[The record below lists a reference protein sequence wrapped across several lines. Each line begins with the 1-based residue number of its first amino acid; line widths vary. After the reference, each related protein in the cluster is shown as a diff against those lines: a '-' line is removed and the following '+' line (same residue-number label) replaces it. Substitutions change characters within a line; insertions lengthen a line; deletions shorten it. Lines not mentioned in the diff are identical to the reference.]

1 LAPLPTP
8 FPLSRVHTGR
18 LRKRHT
24 LLTVEVGK
32 RGWWRNQIIRQR
44 ESLVFYKSFNNLW
57 LDVLRKVPKLSK
69 KVLVCVF
76 QLMKLRIGEGM
87 LRVEV

>member
-1 LAPLPTP
+1 MQSVLE
-8 FPLSRVHTGR
+8 SVH
-18 LRKRHT
+18 KSA
-24 LLTVEVGK
+24 V
-32 RGWWRNQIIRQR
+32 QQ

-57 LDVLRKVPKLSK
+57 LDVHRKVPKLSK

-76 QLMKLRIGEGM
+76 QLMKLRIGDGM